1 MQLERRAEVGSNSV
15 GSTGSGDYMVV
26 VVVVCVGSTACSV
39 DW

>member
-26 VVVVCVGSTACSV
+26 VVCVGSTACSV